1 MGLQFKKIE
10 IYGTDLSQFDKERNP
25 LTSGV
30 FVLTHNE
37 SIAINNLLNNWINE
51 RNADNYRTQP
61 IDFLISVED
70 AKELIHKLKRNILYE
85 KI

>member
-1 MGLQFKKIE
+1 MALQFKKIE
-10 IYGTDLSQFDKERNP
+10 LYGTDLSQFESDRNP
-25 LTSGV
+25 LTSGA
-30 FVLTHNE
+30 FLLTHNE
-37 SIAINNLLNNWINE
+37 SIALKNLLNNWINE

-70 AKELIHKLKRNILYE
+70 AKELIHKLKRNIGYE

>member
-10 IYGTDLSQFDKERNP
+10 LYGTDLSQFESDRNP
-25 LTSGV
+25 LTSGA
-30 FVLTHNE
+30 FLLTHNE

-70 AKELIHKLKRNILYE
+70 AKELIHKLKRNIGYE

>member
-1 MGLQFKKIE
+1 MALQFKKIE
-10 IYGTDLSQFDKERNP
+10 LYGTDLSQFESDRNP
-25 LTSGV
+25 LTSGA
-30 FVLTHNE
+30 FLLTHNE

-70 AKELIHKLKRNILYE
+70 AQELIHKLKRNIGYE

>member
-10 IYGTDLSQFDKERNP
+10 LYGTDLSQFESDRNP
-25 LTSGV
+25 LTSGA
-30 FVLTHNE
+30 FLLTHNE
-37 SIAINNLLNNWINE
+37 SIALKNLLNNWINE
-51 RNADNYRTQP
+51 RNANNYRTQP

-70 AKELIHKLKRNILYE
+70 AQELIHKLKRNIGYE

>member
-1 MGLQFKKIE
+1 MGLQYKKIE
-10 IYGTDLSQFDKERNP
+10 IYGTDLSQFESDRNP
-25 LTSGV
+25 LSSGA
-30 FVLTHNE
+30 FLLTHNE
-37 SIAINNLLNNWINE
+37 SIALKNLLNNWINE

-70 AKELIHKLKRNILYE
+70 AQELIHKLKRNILYE

>member
-10 IYGTDLSQFDKERNP
+10 LYGTDLSQFESDRNP
-25 LTSGV
+25 LTSGA
-30 FVLTHNE
+30 FLLTHNE

-61 IDFLISVED
+61 IDFLISVDD
-70 AKELIHKLKRNILYE
+70 AKELIHKLKRNIGYE

>member
-1 MGLQFKKIE
+1 MALQFKKIE
-10 IYGTDLSQFDKERNP
+10 LYGTDLSQFESDRNP
-25 LTSGV
+25 LTSGA
-30 FVLTHNE
+30 FLLTHNE

-51 RNADNYRTQP
+51 RNSDNYRTQP

-70 AKELIHKLKRNILYE
+70 AKELIHKLKRNIGYE

>member
-1 MGLQFKKIE
+1 MALQFKKIE
-10 IYGTDLSQFDKERNP
+10 LYGTDLSQFESDRNP
-25 LTSGV
+25 LTSGA
-30 FVLTHNE
+30 FLLTHNE

-70 AKELIHKLKRNILYE
+70 AKELIHKLKRNIGYE

>member
-10 IYGTDLSQFDKERNP
+10 IYGTDLSQFESDRNP
-25 LTSGV
+25 LTSGA
-30 FVLTHNE
+30 FLLTHNE

-70 AKELIHKLKRNILYE
+70 AKELIHKLKRNIGYE

>member
-10 IYGTDLSQFDKERNP
+10 LYGTDLSQFELDRNP
-25 LTSGV
+25 LTSGA
-30 FVLTHNE
+30 FLLTHNE

-70 AKELIHKLKRNILYE
+70 AKELIHKLKRNIGYE

>member
-1 MGLQFKKIE
+1 MALQFKKIE
-10 IYGTDLSQFDKERNP
+10 LYGTDLSQFESDRNP
-25 LTSGV
+25 LTSGA
-30 FVLTHNE
+30 FLLTHNE
-37 SIAINNLLNNWINE
+37 SIAINNLLNNWIND

-70 AKELIHKLKRNILYE
+70 AKELIHKLKRNIGYE

>member
-10 IYGTDLSQFDKERNP
+10 LYGTDLSQFESDRNP
-25 LTSGV
+25 LTSGA
-30 FVLTHNE
+30 FLLTHNE

-70 AKELIHKLKRNILYE
+70 AQELIHKLKRNIGYE